1 MFKSIYY
8 FLYSFFFVR
17 KEVIYTTKT
26 EVVKVEVL
34 SQNAF
39 NRLVKQLEPPVVSAS
54 DTAHTAAFKLGI
66 QRTLT
71 VIQKDFTHG

>member
-17 KEVIYTTKT
+17 KEVIYTTQV

-54 DTAHTAAFKLGI
+54 DTAHTTGFKLGI
-66 QRTLT
+66 QRTLN

>member
-8 FLYSFFFVR
+8 FFYSFFFVR
-17 KEVIYTTKT
+17 KEVIYTTQV

-39 NRLVKQLEPPVVSAS
+39 NRLVKQLEPPVISVS
-54 DTAHTAAFKLGI
+54 DTVHTASFKLGI
-66 QRTLT
+66 QRALT